1 MAALL
6 RHLSQDLV
14 DGEFSGSACL
24 SFFFSSFLSLS
35 FFPDSSN
42 FPEASPAALKC
53 GLISEFD
60 PGSVS
65 LRRSGFSSLRLRGR
79 TRPPLFRLIEGT
91 FVTREL

>member
-1 MAALL
+1 MVSSLA
-6 RHLSQDLV
+6 QPV
-14 DGEFSGSACL
+14 FL
-24 SFFFSSFLSLS
+24 SFFLSLPFFLSLS

-60 PGSVS
+60 PGSAS
-65 LRRSGFSSLRLRGR
+65 LRRSGFSSFRLRGR